1 MIKLGLKSAVSMLV
15 LAMLFGGANRAMAQ
29 YQEGDLNHDGII
41 DVADLTQIIDMMAN
55 GGGMITPLPEQRRE
69 FRKFRP
75 DSIEPVREID
85 LGLPS
90 HRKWASKN
98 IGAGRVY
105 DFGVFFAWGEVEG
118 RYGYLPERLNPSLL
132 EKGTTPRKFDWPSY
146 EFNWGNNSWETIEKY
161 QYPDNHSEGTV
172 WYDDFGLY
180 NGDNRF
186 HLEDADDAAKY
197 HWDTSWR
204 MPNYVDIMELI
215 DTTYTTQRWGKFQ
228 GTDVYG
234 CIFKSK
240 NPQYTD
246 SLFLPAAGQADDKY
260 VQYRSDMNGF
270 GHCFYWTSDIYQHH
284 TADAYVL
291 DIDKYLPG
299 MDMRE
304 GEDKIAIVSWYHR
317 YLGCSI
323 RPVKDDK

>member
-55 GGGMITPLPEQRRE
+55 GEGKVTPLPEE
-69 FRKFRP
+69 TA
-75 DSIEPVREID
+75 IEKLSDGPQPVD

-90 HRKWASKN
+90 HRIWADRNLGVSKN
-98 IGAGRVY
+98 PNFGLYFTWGDIEGHKGYIYDGRKY
-105 DFGVFFAWGEVEG
+105 
-118 RYGYLPERLNPSLL
+118 R
-132 EKGTTPRKFDWPSY
+132 FDWRSY
-146 EFNWGNNSWETIEKY
+146 KFNEGNDSWETIEKY
-161 QYPDNHSEGTV
+161 QYPDNHFEGC
-172 WYDDFGLY
+172 WYDEYGLY

-197 HWDTSWR
+197 HWGTDWR

-215 DTTYTTQRWGKFQ
+215 DTVNTTQSWEKDANGI
-228 GTDVYG
+228 YG
-234 CIFKSK
+234 CKFTSK
-240 NPQYTD
+240 YNGRT
-246 SLFLPAAGQADDKY
+246 LFLPAAGQADDKY

-284 TADAYVL
+284 SADAYVL